1 MALTKN
7 NQHHTPMT
15 SETHNTIVLTAESGY
30 VLTQSADVDIKE
42 RIVASRVALSKYSTV
57 DDWKEIT
64 TDEGDRIIAEQN
76 ALREAEIAERE
87 EN

>member
-1 MALTKN
+1 
-7 NQHHTPMT
+7 MT

-30 VLTQSADVDIKE
+30 VLTQSADVELSE

-76 ALREAEIAERE
+76 ALRETEIAERE

>member
-1 MALTKN
+1 
-7 NQHHTPMT
+7 MT

-30 VLTQSADVDIKE
+30 VLTQSADVELSE
-42 RIVASRVALSKYSTV
+42 RIVATKVALSKYSTV

-64 TDEGDRIIAEQN
+64 TDEGDRIIAAQN
-76 ALREAEIAERE
+76 ALRE

>member
-1 MALTKN
+1 
-7 NQHHTPMT
+7 MT

-30 VLTQSADVDIKE
+30 VLTQSADVELSE
-42 RIVASRVALSKYSTV
+42 RIVATKVALGKFSTV

-64 TDEGDRIIAEQN
+64 ADEGDRIIAEQN